1 MDFQLRYSCIDD
13 NKKPARRNPISR
25 STKAKKIPNII
36 SAVFVFKMEI
46 VLAGLFIRI
55 VPTGIISVKEDIRL
69 FVK

>member
-1 MDFQLRYSCIDD
+1 
-13 NKKPARRNPISR
+13 
-25 STKAKKIPNII
+25 
-36 SAVFVFKMEI
+36 MEI